1 LCRARSVWSGV
12 VMPATPT
19 HVLGRDDVQ
28 RVASTLLEA
37 FETGRP
43 ISPLSESHP
52 GLTVDDAYAI
62 QRALAAGHA
71 RARRVVTGRKIG
83 LTSTAIQ
90 QQLGVD
96 SPDFGLLFDS
106 HTFPSGARVSMR
118 SLHAILP
125 RVEGEIGFVLAQ
137 PLAGPGV
144 TADDV
149 RAAIAHVQPVFEL
162 IDSRIREW
170 KISLADT
177 VADNAS
183 SLGAVLGEPVPL
195 AAAEPLA
202 ELRMTLQRDGET
214 LHEGAGA
221 AVLGDPA
228 LAVAWLANELGA
240 RGDELPAGQPILSG
254 SLTAAV
260 DATPGRYVADF
271 GPAVGAVRIEIE
283 E

>member
-1 LCRARSVWSGV
+1 MWSGV
-12 VMPATPT
+12 AMPATPT
-19 HVLGRDDVQ
+19 QVLGRDDVQ
-28 RVASTLLEA
+28 RLATTLLEA

-43 ISPLSESHP
+43 VRPLTESHAD
-52 GLTVDDAYAI
+52 LTVDDAYAI

-71 RARRVVTGRKIG
+71 RAGRAVTGRKIG

-90 QQLGVD
+90 QQLGVG

-118 SLHAILP
+118 SLRAILP
-125 RVEGEIGFVLAQ
+125 RVEGEIGFVLAR

-144 TADDV
+144 TAADV
-149 RAAIAHVQPVFEL
+149 RTATAHVQPVFEL
-162 IDSRIREW
+162 IDSRIRDW
-170 KISLADT
+170 KISLTDT

-183 SLGAVLGEPVPL
+183 CLGAVLGEPVSL

-202 ELRMTLQRDGET
+202 ELRMALQRDGET
-214 LHEGAGA
+214 LHEGVGA

-271 GPAVGAVRIEIE
+271 GPAVGAVRVEIAE
-283 E
+283 

>member
-1 LCRARSVWSGV
+1 MS
-12 VMPATPT
+12 ATST
-19 HVLGRDDVQ
+19 QLLGHDDVQ
-28 RVASTLLEA
+28 RLATTLLEA
-37 FETGRP
+37 FDRGLP

-52 GLTVDDAYAI
+52 DLTVDDAYAI

-71 RARRVVTGRKIG
+71 RAGRVVTGRKIG

-96 SPDFGLLFDS
+96 SPDCGLLFDS
-106 HTFPSGARVSMR
+106 HTFASGARVSMR

-125 RVEGEIGFVLAQ
+125 RVEGEIGFVLSQ

-149 RAAIAHVQPVFEL
+149 RAATAHVQPVFEL
-162 IDSRIREW
+162 IDSRIRDW
-170 KISLADT
+170 KISLIDT

-183 SLGAVLGEPVPL
+183 CLGAVLGKPVSL
-195 AAAEPLA
+195 TAAEPLA
-202 ELRMTLQRDGET
+202 ELRMSLERDGET
-214 LHEGAGA
+214 LHEGVGA

-240 RGDELPAGQPILSG
+240 RGDELPAAQPILSG

-260 DATPGRYVADF
+260 DASPGRYVADF
-271 GPAVGAVRIEIE
+271 GPVVGTVRIDIE